1 MMRAYATDRF
11 FPRIRQF
18 HPRLCLARSIIL
30 WSIFATVLFLFL
42 SSSASASPG
51 DDWAF
56 GPDTRVT
63 PEPGYRY
70 GLSVSGDIAVWEEE
84 DFVYLKNLTNAD
96 PAQILA
102 GDADKPATLPY
113 IDGNL
118 VAWQQDGKVCW
129 QILGGASSCIESSV
143 YSDENPSPMVSNG
156 RIVWADYRN
165 GNADIYLYDVNTGS
179 EQDIYVGPGEQT
191 EPFMDGDRVVW
202 EDFQND
208 TSEIMAYNLAT
219 SQSLQISD
227 DSNLDFSPSVGGNWV
242 AYLENTG
249 ININDVWLY
258 NLGTGQRL
266 LLDGGNFLSW
276 GTPHIE
282 GNLVVWNRWDWHV
295 QDAHSQI
302 YLRDLINGN
311 TYTISDG
318 SSDATHPV
326 ISAGRIIW
334 FDDRNRE
341 RGNTE
346 DLYYVT
352 ADNAQALVDRFRPEF
367 KFMIDENFFPAPIEQ
382 LLTADGTS
390 LQKKDDPDYN
400 PIFNP
405 TAHDLANYCS
415 SPDCFIDLWGP
426 SVWTGGGPDSCSIN
440 RSFVNFFYK
449 SNYERNRNQF
459 PDLVHAR
466 IYKQATRAVIQ
477 YWINYYA
484 NDFSESFH
492 EGDWELVQ
500 IELNSNLQP
509 INAAY
514 SRHDG
519 GRWRPWNAVEGPGSN
534 PIVYVARGSHA
545 NYFNSGEYGIF
556 IRSWDVATGNGDAVS
571 YPVAVLPEP
580 DQSDQTQFEWL
591 KFGGMWGEYTG
602 ATACGYPDVRDGPPN
617 PPRQASWSNPF
628 GWASCDG
635 CDDEQANGT
644 DTQVTVYSPVDIHL
658 YDAQG
663 RHVGKNASG
672 GIDKQIPGSD
682 YIDFPDLHRKS
693 VIIHGGDINQGY
705 HIELD
710 GTGSDLVHVIVTAPD
725 HPRGTVETL
734 NYNNVEVN
742 PSTKATMELDTTR
755 NYTLSIDSDGDG
767 TSDIQKN
774 PDTSTVKGVDFT
786 PPSQTSDLAVTNT
799 TSGVATLTLTAPGDD
814 DNIGT
819 ASKYDL
825 RYSTAPITDVN
836 WKDAIPV
843 AGLPLPAAA
852 GTVQTIEV
860 TGLGAGVTYYF
871 ALRTIDDVA
880 LESSTSN
887 VVSATTPIP
896 RLTWSMQRVY
906 WANYNDYVNRQLSI
920 DYRLGNN
927 GTGLAV
933 NPTVQASIC
942 NPETVQV
949 TTALPLPLVDLAA
962 GSFTN
967 VTLKYH
973 APTNVPRFT
982 TTTYVNCQDDGGHD
996 YWYPGPL
1003 P

>member
-1 MMRAYATDRF
+1 
-11 FPRIRQF
+11 
-18 HPRLCLARSIIL
+18 LARSIIL
-30 WSIFATVLFLFL
+30 WSVFATVLFLFL
-42 SSSASASPG
+42 SSSASVSPG
-51 DDWAF
+51 DEWAF

-143 YSDENPSPMVSNG
+143 YSEENPSPMVSNG
-156 RIVWADYRN
+156 RIVWADWRN

-191 EPFMDGDRVVW
+191 EPFMDGDWVVW

-219 SQSLQISD
+219 GQSLQISD
-227 DSNLDFSPSVGGNWV
+227 DSNLDFSPSGGGNWV

-266 LLDGGNFLSW
+266 LLDGGNSLSW

-302 YLRDLINGN
+302 YLCDLINGN

-341 RGNTE
+341 RGNTV

-440 RSFVNFFYK
+440 WSFVNFF
-449 SNYERNRNQF
+449 
-459 PDLVHAR
+459 
-466 IYKQATRAVIQ
+466 I
-477 YWINYYA
+477 
-484 NDFSESFH
+484 
-492 EGDWELVQ
+492 
-500 IELNSNLQP
+500 
-509 INAAY
+509 
-514 SRHDG
+514 
-519 GRWRPWNAVEGPGSN
+519 
-534 PIVYVARGSHA
+534 
-545 NYFNSGEYGIF
+545 
-556 IRSWDVATGNGDAVS
+556 
-571 YPVAVLPEP
+571 
-580 DQSDQTQFEWL
+580 
-591 KFGGMWGEYTG
+591 
-602 ATACGYPDVRDGPPN
+602 
-617 PPRQASWSNPF
+617 
-628 GWASCDG
+628 
-635 CDDEQANGT
+635 
-644 DTQVTVYSPVDIHL
+644 
-658 YDAQG
+658 
-663 RHVGKNASG
+663 
-672 GIDKQIPGSD
+672 
-682 YIDFPDLHRKS
+682 
-693 VIIHGGDINQGY
+693 
-705 HIELD
+705 
-710 GTGSDLVHVIVTAPD
+710 
-725 HPRGTVETL
+725 
-734 NYNNVEVN
+734 
-742 PSTKATMELDTTR
+742 KATM
-755 NYTLSIDSDGDG
+755 
-767 TSDIQKN
+767 
-774 PDTSTVKGVDFT
+774 
-786 PPSQTSDLAVTNT
+786 
-799 TSGVATLTLTAPGDD
+799 
-814 DNIGT
+814 
-819 ASKYDL
+819 
-825 RYSTAPITDVN
+825 
-836 WKDAIPV
+836 
-843 AGLPLPAAA
+843 
-852 GTVQTIEV
+852 
-860 TGLGAGVTYYF
+860 
-871 ALRTIDDVA
+871 
-880 LESSTSN
+880 
-887 VVSATTPIP
+887 
-896 RLTWSMQRVY
+896 
-906 WANYNDYVNRQLSI
+906 
-920 DYRLGNN
+920 N
-927 GTGLAV
+927 GTGINFLALSMPAYTSKQRELLS
-933 NPTVQASIC
+933 NTGLTTMTTISPKAFTR
-942 NPETVQV
+942 ET
-949 TTALPLPLVDLAA
+949 
-962 GSFTN
+962 GS
-967 VTLKYH
+967 LSK
-973 APTNVPRFT
+973 
-982 TTTYVNCQDDGGHD
+982 
-996 YWYPGPL
+996 WS
-1003 P
+1003 